1 MVATGGRVRSAPRG
15 SWRDKGVSQF
25 RQLTMTVQLTSLL
38 EIQNVFSSDG
48 VENHLEDL
56 IDNPSALDT
65 IINQASER
73 VFLYLRTKFA
83 ETDVAVNVWAREQA
97 TYIAC
102 YLISIRRGNPSL
114 YTDMYAQALIDLE
127 HVRDGMLNPGIPSK
141 ARAVVQTPMLDSRFY
156 HVKRTNPTASTRV
169 LPAQR
174 VPRFPF
180 QADQ

>member
-1 MVATGGRVRSAPRG
+1 
-15 SWRDKGVSQF
+15 
-25 RQLTMTVQLTSLL
+25 MTTQLTSML
-38 EIQNVFSSDG
+38 EIQGVFSSEG

-56 IDNPSALDT
+56 IDSPTELDV
-65 IINQASER
+65 IINRASER
-73 VFLYLRTKFA
+73 VFLYLRTKFL
-83 ETDVAVNVWAREQA
+83 EEDVENNVWAREQA

-102 YLISIRRGNPSL
+102 YLISVRRGNPSL
-114 YTDMYAQALIDLE
+114 YTDLYAQALIDLE
-127 HVRDGMLNPGIPSK
+127 QVRDGVLNPGIPSK

-156 HVKRTNPTASTRV
+156 HVKRTNPMASTRV